1 MTLME
6 SPVKTE
12 LTILDVK
19 DIQNRN
25 KSKRLKELGLTKGS
39 KVQILNKTKNGMI
52 VKCRGIIY
60 GVDRKLAVN
69 IICEDN

>member
-1 MTLME
+1 MTLMD

-19 DIQNRN
+19 DVQNKN
-25 KSKRLKELGLTKGS
+25 KSKRLKELGLTKDS
-39 KVQILNKTKNGMI
+39 KIQILNKTKNGMI

-60 GVDRKLAVN
+60 GVDRKLAMN

>member
-1 MTLME
+1 MTLMD

-19 DIQNRN
+19 DVQNKN
-25 KSKRLKELGLTKGS
+25 KSKRLKELGLTKDS
-39 KVQILNKTKNGMI
+39 KIQILNKTRNGMI

-60 GVDRKLAVN
+60 GVDRKLALN
-69 IICEDN
+69 IICKED